1 MYICYIRCSLSYET
15 VSHLLKEVGKVDL
28 GAKRLRELDVRRNTG
43 GVDVEVV
50 RKARWKLDVLK
61 I

>member
-1 MYICYIRCSLSYET
+1 MSYET

-43 GVDVEVV
+43 GVCGFGEEGVVEMRPKREVQ
-50 RKARWKLDVLK
+50 

>member
-1 MYICYIRCSLSYET
+1 MSYET
-15 VSHLLKEVGKVDL
+15 VSHLLEEVDMVDL
-28 GAKRLRELDVRRNTG
+28 GAKRLRELDVRRNTS

>member
-15 VSHLLKEVGKVDL
+15 VSHLLEEVGRVDM

>member
-1 MYICYIRCSLSYET
+1 M
-15 VSHLLKEVGKVDL
+15 SHLLEEVGKVDL
-28 GAKRLRELDVRRNTG
+28 GAKRLRELDIRRNTG
-43 GVDVEVV
+43 GVDVEAV

>member
-1 MYICYIRCSLSYET
+1 MSYET
-15 VSHLLKEVGKVDL
+15 VSHLLEKVGKVDL
-28 GAKRLRELDVRRNTG
+28 GAKRLRELDVGRNTS

>member
-1 MYICYIRCSLSYET
+1 MSYET
-15 VSHLLKEVGKVDL
+15 VSHLLKEVGRVNM
-28 GAKRLRELDVRRNTG
+28 GAKRLRELDIRRNTG

>member
-1 MYICYIRCSLSYET
+1 MYICFTRCSLSYET
-15 VSHLLKEVGKVDL
+15 VSHLLEEVDMVDL
-28 GAKRLRELDVRRNTG
+28 GAKRLRELDVRRNTS

>member
-1 MYICYIRCSLSYET
+1 MSYET
-15 VSHLLKEVGKVDL
+15 VSHLLEEVGKVDL
-28 GAKRLRELDVRRNTG
+28 GAKRLRELDVRRNTS
-43 GVDVEVV
+43 GVDAEVV

>member
-1 MYICYIRCSLSYET
+1 M
-15 VSHLLKEVGKVDL
+15 SHLLEEVGKVDL
-28 GAKRLRELDVRRNTG
+28 GAKRLRELDVRRNTS

-50 RKARWKLDVLK
+50 KKARWKLDVLK

>member
-1 MYICYIRCSLSYET
+1 MSYET
-15 VSHLLKEVGKVDL
+15 VSHLLKEVGKVDP